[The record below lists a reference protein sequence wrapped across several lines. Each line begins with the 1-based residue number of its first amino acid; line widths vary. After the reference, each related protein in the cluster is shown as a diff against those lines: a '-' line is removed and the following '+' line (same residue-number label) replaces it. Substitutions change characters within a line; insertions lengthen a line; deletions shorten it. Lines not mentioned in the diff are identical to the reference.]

1 MSDID
6 PNEHEEIARR
16 LREDGP
22 VQAPSDLA
30 GEVMKRVRTEP
41 RRSTSAV
48 RRPLVTLLAAALV
61 TAALVAGIAKLGGGS
76 ASSAGGG
83 STGGG
88 ASEAHAP
95 SLPGDSVAGAKVVQ
109 RATVSGV
116 PRAALLGLTVNGI
129 QLSTAY
135 GPNGRCAL
143 NGSAF
148 EALHP
153 YTLDVS
159 FAAWESVQAQLD
171 TARKAAVPAAAPLVS
186 VRLRRLARGV
196 TTPGALTCP

>member
-1 MSDID
+1 MSEID

-30 GEVMKRVRTEP
+30 GEVMKRVRAEP

-61 TAALVAGIAKLGGGS
+61 TVALVAGIAKLGGGS
-76 ASSAGGG
+76 ASTAGGG

-88 ASEAHAP
+88 GGEMQGPAISGHGP
-95 SLPGDSVAGAKVVQ
+95 NVVESKMVT
-109 RATVSGV
+109 RV
-116 PRAALLGLTVNGI
+116 PRRALLGLRVNGI
-129 QLSTAY
+129 LLSDTAS
-135 GPNGRCAL
+135 GSANGRCAAK
-143 NGSAF
+143 GSAF
-148 EALHP
+148 EPLHP
-153 YTLDVS
+153 YTLDVP

-171 TARKAAVPAAAPLVS
+171 SARKSAVPAAAPLVS
-186 VRLRRLARGV
+186 VQLRRLARGV

>member
-6 PNEHEEIARR
+6 SNEHEEIARR

-76 ASSAGGG
+76 ASSAGSVGA
-83 STGGG
+83 GGG
-88 ASEAHAP
+88 GSEAHGP
-95 SLPGDSVAGAKVVQ
+95 SSEKAAQPLVVQSKVVD
-109 RATVSGV
+109 GV
-116 PRAALLGLTVNGI
+116 PRSALKNLRTPGAVLSSADSPNLRCYAPTDAFSAARAITLEVPFADWYPV
-129 QLSTAY
+129 QL
-135 GPNGRCAL
+135 
-143 NGSAF
+143 
-148 EALHP
+148 
-153 YTLDVS
+153 
-159 FAAWESVQAQLD
+159 QLR
-171 TARKAAVPAAAPLVS
+171 TARQAATAATPGITVH
-186 VRLRRLARGV
+186 LRRLA
-196 TTPGALTCP
+196 PGSTAADALTCP